1 MALGSLWKMMMRS
14 GKCERWF
21 GGLNTRPQGYFKKC
35 RGSRGARVELPVCED
50 CKAGEFQ
57 TVRLFWSMVYEV
69 HRMTVQLWR
78 STILF
83 AEWLSTYESLPI
95 LCLKGSPLF
104 NKYFCTTPN
113 ISLDVSDRVKMALR
127 IPLSAYRALERKK
140 AAEIVEGQ
148 PATITSILEPDQF
161 KDRFGNLK
169 IYDKTSDT
177 SQFNSQTK
185 NHIHLQRSTLSP
197 ASPQNF
203 VS

>member
-1 MALGSLWKMMMRS
+1 
-14 GKCERWF
+14 
-21 GGLNTRPQGYFKKC
+21 
-35 RGSRGARVELPVCED
+35 
-50 CKAGEFQ
+50 
-57 TVRLFWSMVYEV
+57 
-69 HRMTVQLWR
+69 
-78 STILF
+78 
-83 AEWLSTYESLPI
+83 
-95 LCLKGSPLF
+95 
-104 NKYFCTTPN
+104 
-113 ISLDVSDRVKMALR
+113 MALR
-127 IPLSAYRALERKK
+127 IPLSAYRALEGKK